1 MKFGGSSIGN
11 ADRIT
16 NTADIVKSNIDK
28 KPVVIVSAVEGI
40 TDKLIELGNASA
52 EGKGNDSL
60 DNINKIHYEILEKLE
75 LDKSL
80 VDKNIGELSTI
91 INKIKND
98 KKIDNKILDSVQSFG
113 ERMSSKIVAAQLNKI
128 GVKALAFNAWDL
140 GFITDSDFG
149 NAEPLKETFANLNK
163 NIKKLSVVPVIT
175 GFMGKTE
182 DGEIATLGRGGSDY
196 SAALIG
202 SAIEQTKYKYGQ
214 MLMG

>member
-98 KKIDNKILDSVQSFG
+98 KKIDNKIF
-113 ERMSSKIVAAQLNKI
+113 E
-128 GVKALAFNAWDL
+128 
-140 GFITDSDFG
+140 
-149 NAEPLKETFANLNK
+149 
-163 NIKKLSVVPVIT
+163 
-175 GFMGKTE
+175 
-182 DGEIATLGRGGSDY
+182 
-196 SAALIG
+196 
-202 SAIEQTKYKYGQ
+202 
-214 MLMG
+214 

>member
-60 DNINKIHYEILEKLE
+60 DNIKKIHYEILEKLE

-128 GVKALAFNAWDL
+128 GIKARAFNAWDL
-140 GFITDSDFG
+140 GFITNSDFG
-149 NAEPLKETFANLNK
+149 NAEPLCILWSK
-163 NIKKLSVVPVIT
+163 
-175 GFMGKTE
+175 
-182 DGEIATLGRGGSDY
+182 
-196 SAALIG
+196 
-202 SAIEQTKYKYGQ
+202 
-214 MLMG
+214 